1 MTFAPDTVEALESSV
16 HLANSALAP
25 DTLTTIEALQEFYVR
40 FAYTGAAP
48 TAADLEPVRAIRPR
62 LRALFV
68 ADRDDAVTLVN
79 AILAEQGAVPQLT
92 RHGDTDWHIHAT
104 TDDRPIHE
112 RILVETA
119 MAMIDVIRADETSR
133 FGRCAAEDCDGVV
146 IDLSRNRSR
155 KYCSTACTNREAA
168 AAYRARRRA

>member
-1 MTFAPDTVEALESSV
+1 MSQALR
-16 HLANSALAP
+16 HASADSFGDFFNQGL
-25 DTLTTIEALQEFYVR
+25 
-40 FAYTGAAP
+40 
-48 TAADLEPVRAIRPR
+48 
-62 LRALFV
+62 

-155 KYCSTACTNREAA
+155 KYCSTACTNREAV

>member
-1 MTFAPDTVEALESSV
+1 MTFTPDTIEALESSV

-25 DTLTTIEALQEFYVR
+25 DTLTTIEALQEFYMR

-48 TAADLEPVRAIRPR
+48 TAADLEH
-62 LRALFV
+62 
-68 ADRDDAVTLVN
+68 AVTLVN

-119 MAMIDVIRADETSR
+119 MAMIDVIRADEMSR

-155 KYCSTACTNREAA
+155 KYCSTACTNREAV

>member
-1 MTFAPDTVEALESSV
+1 M
-16 HLANSALAP
+16 
-25 DTLTTIEALQEFYVR
+25 R
-40 FAYTGAAP
+40 FPYPGAAP

-68 ADRDDAVTLVN
+68 ADRDGAVTLVN
-79 AILAEQGAVPQLT
+79 AILAEQGAVPQLS

-119 MAMIDVIRADETSR
+119 MAMIDVIRADEMSR

-155 KYCSTACTNREAA
+155 KYCSTACTNREAV

>member
-104 TDDRPIHE
+104 TDDRQPTGSASD
-112 RILVETA
+112 VE
-119 MAMIDVIRADETSR
+119 
-133 FGRCAAEDCDGVV
+133 G
-146 IDLSRNRSR
+146 
-155 KYCSTACTNREAA
+155 AA
-168 AAYRARRRA
+168 ADPVEASCLSSVTSDPR